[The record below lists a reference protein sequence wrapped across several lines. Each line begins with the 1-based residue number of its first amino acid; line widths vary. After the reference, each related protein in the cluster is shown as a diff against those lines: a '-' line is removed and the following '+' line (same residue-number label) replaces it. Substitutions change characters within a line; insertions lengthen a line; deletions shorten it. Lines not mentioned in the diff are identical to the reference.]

1 MNVFY
6 VDKHPVRAAEQ
17 MCDKHIVKMPLETCQ
32 MLSMVYSKWY
42 FDWGQ
47 LTKRDGT
54 PYKTEK
60 GAFRG
65 HPCTAWAAENINNT
79 NTSTSTMM
87 GGMGMGGYGGGM
99 MSPMMGMG
107 MMSPYG
113 MGYGGMGM
121 MGGMMGRADAN
132 A

>member
-1 MNVFY
+1 MNVFVTEPCPY
-6 VDKHPVRAAEQ
+6 ESARVLP
-17 MCDKHIVKMPLETCQ
+17 DKHIVKMPLETCQ

-65 HPCTAWAAENINNT
+65 HPCTAWAAENIITLHGLLHMDLDCLMNIQKDMVKHTHVKNHC
-79 NTSTSTMM
+79 
-87 GGMGMGGYGGGM
+87 
-99 MSPMMGMG
+99 
-107 MMSPYG
+107 
-113 MGYGGMGM
+113 
-121 MGGMMGRADAN
+121 
-132 A
+132 